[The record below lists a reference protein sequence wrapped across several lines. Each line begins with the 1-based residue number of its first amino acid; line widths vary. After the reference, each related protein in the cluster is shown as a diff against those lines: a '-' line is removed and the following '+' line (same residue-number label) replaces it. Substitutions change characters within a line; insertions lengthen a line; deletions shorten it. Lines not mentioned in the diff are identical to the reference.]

1 MSNTISPPSAHLR
14 IDRRDAGWAS
24 PCAPSIHANPRAT
37 LHPAA
42 QPAARVRWKAG
53 TCSMSRNVSGSRKV
67 LCSSFVRKLPVT
79 GASISV
85 MDTRGQQSSLC
96 SSNATAAKIDE
107 VQFELGEGPQWEA
120 LKTRSYVLIPDLRSR
135 ETNDWPMFAEAIE
148 ALESRALFTLPLLL
162 GAATVGVVT
171 LYNDEPGMLSREQFR
186 LARSIAASIT
196 WQAVSDA
203 ISSADLDRKVE
214 TATSPAMR
222 REVHQATGIVIAQL
236 DVSATTAFARLQARA
251 FASGQSLQS
260 VAHDVVVN
268 QLDFRF
274 WEE

>member
-1 MSNTISPPSAHLR
+1 MSTNVNGSP
-14 IDRRDAGWAS
+14 
-24 PCAPSIHANPRAT
+24 
-37 LHPAA
+37 
-42 QPAARVRWKAG
+42 
-53 TCSMSRNVSGSRKV
+53 KV

-85 MDTRGQQSSLC
+85 MDIRGQQSSLC

-120 LKTRSYVLIPDLRSR
+120 LKTRSYVMIPDLRSG
-135 ETNDWPMFAEAIE
+135 ETSAWPMFAEAIE
-148 ALESRALFTLPLLL
+148 PLEARAIFTLPLLL